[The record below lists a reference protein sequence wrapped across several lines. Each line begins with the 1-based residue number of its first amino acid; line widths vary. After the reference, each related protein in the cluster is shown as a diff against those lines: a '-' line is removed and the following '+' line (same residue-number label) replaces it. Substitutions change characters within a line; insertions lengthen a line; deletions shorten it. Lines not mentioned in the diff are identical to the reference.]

1 MVSAEERR
9 KLMKQFEN
17 EPLYWLGAMLRC
29 AAGLVVLVVIAA
41 GPWALLSV
49 GGPVAGNEAKPVPLT
64 DVAIAESK
72 RSFD

>member
-1 MVSAEERR
+1 MAGAEERR

-17 EPLYWLGAMLRC
+17 EPLYWLGAMLKC

-49 GGPVAGNEAKPVPLT
+49 GGPVAGNEAKPAPLT
-64 DVAIAESK
+64 EVAIAET
-72 RSFD
+72 RHSFD